1 MELKDFKNRNV
12 SDRYV
17 TVQEDNYPK
26 TSWDLFKQV
35 LTRSVKGE
43 LFVGM
48 RITFGVM
55 YRALFKGEMATV
67 QYPKEKL
74 PIGPRYSAVHKLLR
88 LLESGE
94 ERCIGCGLC
103 EKICIANC
111 IRMETKIDENSRK
124 AVTQY
129 TINMGRCIFCGYCA
143 EVCPELAIVHG
154 GRYENASE
162 QRAHFSLKEDIL
174 TSANGLCEKIC
185 IANCIRMETRID
197 ENSRKEV
204 LQYTIN
210 MGRCIFCGY
219 CAEVCPELAIVH
231 GGRYEN
237 SSEQRA
243 HFSLKEDILTS
254 ADGLGMQLEFQGFG
268 SVSSDAD
275 KKIKK
280 TPLSY

>member
-1 MELKDFKNRNV
+1 MKIDEFNDRNV
-12 SDRYV
+12 SDNGYI

-26 TSWDLFKQV
+26 TSWDMFKQV
-35 LTRSVKGE
+35 LSRSVKGE

-48 RITFGVM
+48 KITFGIM
-55 YRALFKGEMATV
+55 YRALFKNEMATV

-74 PIGPRYSAVHKLLR
+74 PIGPRYRAVHKLLR

-124 AVTQY
+124 TVTQY

-174 TSANGLCEKIC
+174 TSSN
-185 IANCIRMETRID
+185 
-197 ENSRKEV
+197 
-204 LQYTIN
+204 
-210 MGRCIFCGY
+210 
-219 CAEVCPELAIVH
+219 
-231 GGRYEN
+231 
-237 SSEQRA
+237 
-243 HFSLKEDILTS
+243 
-254 ADGLGMQLEFQGFG
+254 GLGMQLEFDGYG
-268 SVSSDAD
+268 SVSFDAD